1 METLIKMKRAISSI
15 HKKNFWFHFLLLA
28 VLLLFF
34 VLMFVGYGPG
44 VYNDSDQYIKMHI
57 HREPGYPLFLK
68 ALRDIFGEQYLV
80 AMGYIQNVFMAVAIY
95 FFTRTISRRFE
106 LPFLGECVVA
116 GIQVF
121 PHLMTKYFSAMSIF
135 VTNSVMSEAL
145 CLPLFTIWSMNCL
158 QMLWEGKRKN
168 ILAAGGLSLLLSL
181 VRSQFMITILIWM
194 LCMLW
199 IKLFQGKT
207 HRICWTMF
215 ILVLTGLLFSA
226 RTLAVKSYNLHYN
239 GHFINNTYGNV
250 NLFTNMLYA
259 SDRSYGED
267 IEDEQARTF
276 FYQMYDLAEAAGANY
291 KYAGHSMA
299 ERAQHI
305 EKYHDDIKFL
315 YIEDVFYQY
324 YDHHVTTD
332 YITQNL
338 LADEVAMKMMKGIF
352 PKCFGTWLKTYF
364 CIAYFG
370 LIRSV
375 AVVHPLLN
383 VAAMGIYVLAL
394 FSGVFLWKQKKDS
407 PAIPMML
414 FAFLFIGANV
424 YAVSITIMCLSRYMI
439 YGFSLFYTSWFLVL
453 YELIKPR
460 LCAKLFQE

>member
-1 METLIKMKRAISSI
+1 
-15 HKKNFWFHFLLLA
+15 
-28 VLLLFF
+28 
-34 VLMFVGYGPG
+34 
-44 VYNDSDQYIKMHI
+44 
-57 HREPGYPLFLK
+57 
-68 ALRDIFGEQYLV
+68 
-80 AMGYIQNVFMAVAIY
+80 
-95 FFTRTISRRFE
+95 
-106 LPFLGECVVA
+106 
-116 GIQVF
+116 
-121 PHLMTKYFSAMSIF
+121 
-135 VTNSVMSEAL
+135 
-145 CLPLFTIWSMNCL
+145 
-158 QMLWEGKRKN
+158 
-168 ILAAGGLSLLLSL
+168 
-181 VRSQFMITILIWM
+181 
-194 LCMLW
+194 
-199 IKLFQGKT
+199 
-207 HRICWTMF
+207 
-215 ILVLTGLLFSA
+215 
-226 RTLAVKSYNLHYN
+226 
-239 GHFINNTYGNV
+239 
-250 NLFTNMLYA
+250 
-259 SDRSYGED
+259 
-267 IEDEQARTF
+267 
-276 FYQMYDLAEAAGANY
+276 
-291 KYAGHSMA
+291 MA

-439 YGFSLFYTSWFLVL
+439 YGFSLFYTSWFLIL